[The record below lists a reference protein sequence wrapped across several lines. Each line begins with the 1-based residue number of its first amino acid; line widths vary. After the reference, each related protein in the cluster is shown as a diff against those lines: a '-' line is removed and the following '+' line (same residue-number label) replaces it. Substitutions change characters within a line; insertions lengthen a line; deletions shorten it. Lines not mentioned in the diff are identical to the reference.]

1 MFSNLQ
7 ISEEKEKKDIF
18 EQEAGAVNGEVL
30 ANVAENTQYLV
41 KKYGAQINKPDCKG
55 ALAKLLGIS
64 SAKLTQLLNGTQMP
78 SIIPVLFNIHKY
90 FHFTSD
96 QFLFDRLS
104 EIDKAAP
111 QLFPVDAD
119 ALVDHKTEY
128 EGLYQ
133 IYYFDKAQLKGRSS
147 RDHGRTLKSG
157 VMLINRRTGSN
168 VFEVKTIVDMNK
180 TNADTLFNELY
191 WNGSSKR
198 SLSGIDQK
206 LDRDMKFN
214 HMCEGEFE
222 ISRKHIY
229 ISMKSRR
236 TREHW
241 KMAFHR
247 PEDET
252 SEQYLGGRG
261 TMLSV
266 ASDMQQMQ
274 LVAISRTSLDV
285 SEQEL
290 ADKLVVKYPGLTT
303 VEYVDELTE
312 FVKKLYGSSQNEN
325 AGVFGLTESQ
335 KSMLVTNYI
344 DTALNETM
352 EKNMQRTVSS
362 TVDED
367 NEFREYLKRVSMNM

>member
-1 MFSNLQ
+1 MSSILQ
-7 ISEEKEKKDIF
+7 NTEETEKRDIF
-18 EQEAGAVNGEVL
+18 ELEAGVVNPEVL
-30 ANVAENTQYLV
+30 SNVAENTQYLV

-55 ALAKLLGIS
+55 SLAKLLGIS
-64 SAKLTQLLNGTQMP
+64 SAKLTQLLNGAQMP
-78 SIIPVLFNIHKY
+78 SIVPVLFNIHKY

-104 EIDKAAP
+104 EVDKAAP
-111 QLFPVDAD
+111 QFFPIDED

-133 IYYFDKAQLKGRSS
+133 IYYFDKAQMKGRSS
-147 RDHGRTLKSG
+147 RDHARALKSG

-168 VFEVKTIVDMNK
+168 VFTVKTIVDMNK
-180 TNADTLFNELY
+180 SNADSLFQELY
-191 WNGSSKR
+191 WNGSAVR
-198 SLSGIDQK
+198 TLSGIDQK

-236 TREHW
+236 TREQW
-241 KMAFHR
+241 KLAFHR
-247 PEDET
+247 PEDE
-252 SEQYLGGRG
+252 SSDQYLGGLG

-266 ASDMQQMQ
+266 ASDVQQMQ
-274 LVAISRTSLDV
+274 LIAVSRSSLEV

-290 ADKLVVKYPGLTT
+290 AEKLIVKYPSLTVT
-303 VEYVDELTE
+303 EYVEDLAE
-312 FVKKLYGSSQNEN
+312 FVKKLYTSPSGEN
-325 AGVFGLTESQ
+325 SGGLTLTEEQ
-335 KSMLVTNYI
+335 KKMLITNFI

-362 TVDED
+362 TIDDD
-367 NEFREYLKRVSMNM
+367 NEFREYLKRINAEK